1 MSATVKKLTTE
12 NGVQLDPKRLAL
24 ALSKELLQQN
34 GANGSRMIDSARNCG
49 GHWLPP
55 ALAAGCCFKPPQ
67 VDCGISPARE
77 AKGS

>member
-12 NGVQLDPKRLAL
+12 SGVQLDPKRLAL

-49 GHWLPP
+49 GL
-55 ALAAGCCFKPPQ
+55 L
-67 VDCGISPARE
+67 R
-77 AKGS
+77 